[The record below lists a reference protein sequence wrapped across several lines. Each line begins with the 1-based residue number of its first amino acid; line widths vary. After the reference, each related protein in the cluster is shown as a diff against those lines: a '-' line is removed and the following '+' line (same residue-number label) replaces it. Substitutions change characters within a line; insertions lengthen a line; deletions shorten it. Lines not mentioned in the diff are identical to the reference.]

1 MKKIVISESQ
11 LKKITKSLIAEQSTN
26 QTSIE
31 GRKAIINPDGTLS
44 ILNNIGKYIKIRL
57 MTKNMGDVNVVK
69 FVKTKKG
76 NYQIETK
83 LGVNKIF
90 DLEKVKKLL
99 NFVDSTEKISNPIDS
114 SLLTGPLTAEKK

>member
-11 LKKITKSLIAEQSTN
+11 LKKITKSLIAEQATN

-44 ILNNIGKYIKIRL
+44 ILNNIGKFIKIRL
-57 MTKNMGDVNVVK
+57 KTENMGDVNVVK

-99 NFVDSTEKISNPIDS
+99 NFVDSTEEISNPIDS
-114 SLLTGPLTAEKK
+114 SLLTGTLTAQKR